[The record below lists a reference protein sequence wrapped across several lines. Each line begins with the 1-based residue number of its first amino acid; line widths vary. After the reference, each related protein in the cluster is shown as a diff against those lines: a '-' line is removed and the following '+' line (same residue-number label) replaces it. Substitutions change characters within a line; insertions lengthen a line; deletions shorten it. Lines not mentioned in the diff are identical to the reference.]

1 MVEYSNDCVGCPPEM
16 GCIGNL
22 CKHTNV
28 PHWYCDE
35 CGAEE
40 TLYYVDN
47 QELCGNCAL
56 KALEMVEGSDS
67 WF

>member
-1 MVEYSNDCVGCPPEM
+1 MMEEINDCVGCPPEM
-16 GCIGNL
+16 GCIGNS
-22 CKHTNV
+22 CKYRRV
-28 PHWYCDE
+28 PHWCCDK

-47 QELCGNCAL
+47 QELCESCAL
-56 KALEMVEGSDS
+56 EALEIVEGSDG